1 MANDKVET
9 HRLSCLSCSASFNA
23 KGKMPMEIIC
33 PSLQNTA
40 KCEKSL
46 ANTTKNK
53 KNTGGHTIWLLS
65 TMLFKNT

>member
-23 KGKMPMEIIC
+23 KGNMPMEIIC
-33 PSLQNTA
+33 PSLQKTA

-46 ANTTKNK
+46 ALGEYNK
-53 KNTGGHTIWLLS
+53 EQKKTLVVIQFG
-65 TMLFKNT
+65 F